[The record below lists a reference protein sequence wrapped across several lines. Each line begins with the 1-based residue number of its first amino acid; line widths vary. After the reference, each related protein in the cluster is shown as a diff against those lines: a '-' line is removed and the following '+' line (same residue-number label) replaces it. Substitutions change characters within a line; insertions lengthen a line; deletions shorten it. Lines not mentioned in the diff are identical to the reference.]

1 MRLWY
6 RLGLVV
12 RLPPYID
19 LEVWG
24 LLSEHCRDCIQG
36 FPSYLLSGH
45 CTYIGTIA
53 IFHLFYTY
61 LRRIYPRPI
70 IQKLEE
76 VYTCKDLPAQILG
89 IMRQLFILAT

>member
-36 FPSYLLSGH
+36 FHSYLLSGH

-61 LRRIYPRPI
+61 L
-70 IQKLEE
+70 
-76 VYTCKDLPAQILG
+76 DLAAQTLG
-89 IMRQLFILAT
+89 IMR